1 LVDDDLCGL
10 DRNVET
16 GRDFGCSRNV
26 AFPAIDRDV
35 CGRDSQ
41 SFPPPT
47 QSQGPD
53 SKKTTERYDLSDVGL
68 LGGGVQAELSGHGDQ
83 ELFHDFRPETAEATS
98 CENNEDFVCVRVTN
112 HVRPRVETTDMRV
125 MDGGCR

>member
-1 LVDDDLCGL
+1 MMTSVGWIEMLRREETLGARGMSRFLLLTGMCAAATPCHSLPRPSPRGRTLKKRRNGTISRTLV
-10 DRNVET
+10 
-16 GRDFGCSRNV
+16 S
-26 AFPAIDRDV
+26 
-35 CGRDSQ
+35 
-41 SFPPPT
+41 
-47 QSQGPD
+47 
-53 SKKTTERYDLSDVGL
+53 

-83 ELFHDFRPETAEATS
+83 ELFHDFRPETAAATS